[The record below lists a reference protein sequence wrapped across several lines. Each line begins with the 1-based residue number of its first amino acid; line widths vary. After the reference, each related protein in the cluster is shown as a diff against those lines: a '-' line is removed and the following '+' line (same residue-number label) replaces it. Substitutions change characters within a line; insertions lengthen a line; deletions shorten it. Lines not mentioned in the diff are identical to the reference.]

1 MGSNRPHIFNYF
13 LENIHFKYAFWL
25 LNLQII
31 TKLILIFIN
40 TTLTFD
46 AFTLFSIKFNA
57 SSKLIAM
64 KFLFTFFFL
73 SIYFIAGAQTTQKPL
88 VESSKGMVVSTH
100 PVASAVGLEILKKGG
115 NAIDAAVA
123 VNFALAVCHPA
134 AGNIGGGGF
143 LVYRDAKG
151 QNFAL
156 DYREKAPLKGHR
168 DMYLDEKGNII
179 PGKSFV
185 GIFSAGVPGT
195 VAGMVEMHRKFGKLA
210 WSELVAPSIELAKDG
225 VVLTE
230 KEARGLNRNKADFI
244 KENPGKSY
252 LIKMDTVSWKMGEK
266 LIQTDLAETLTRIAA
281 KKLKGFY
288 AGKTADLLVAEMD
301 RQGGLISKKDL
312 RKYRAVW
319 RQPITQAYKNY
330 QIIGMPPPS
339 SGGIALAQLMQ
350 MVEKYPLASWGASS
364 DSTIQVMIEA
374 ERRVYAD
381 RAKWLGD
388 PDFVKVP
395 VSELMDP
402 SYVGQR
408 MKTMSFDHATPSK
421 EVAAGDFPA
430 YESPETT
437 HYSIVDEEGNAV
449 SITTTL
455 NNSYGS
461 KVFVGGAGF
470 LLNDEMDDFS
480 AKAGVPNLYGLIGTK
495 ANEIQPQK
503 RMLSSMTPTIITE
516 NNQLKMVVGTPGGS
530 TIITSVFQVV
540 LNVLEMKMNM
550 QQAVEFPRFHHQWLP
565 EQTRFEPKR
574 FSEDQLSR
582 LKSKGYEFSPTSAIG
597 LVEGILILPSGKR
610 QGGADSRGDDT
621 VSAY

>member
-1 MGSNRPHIFNYF
+1 
-13 LENIHFKYAFWL
+13 
-25 LNLQII
+25 
-31 TKLILIFIN
+31 
-40 TTLTFD
+40 
-46 AFTLFSIKFNA
+46 
-57 SSKLIAM
+57 M
-64 KFLFTFFFL
+64 KFYLSLLFVSCYFS
-73 SIYFIAGAQTTQKPL
+73 SIAQNTLKPL
-88 VESSKGMVVSTH
+88 VESTKGMVVSTH

-168 DMYLDEKGNII
+168 DMYLDDNGSII

-195 VAGMVEMHRKFGKLA
+195 VAGMVEMHKKFGKLA
-210 WSELVAPSIELAKDG
+210 WGELVAPAIDLAKNG
-225 VVLTE
+225 VLLTE
-230 KEARGLNRNKADFI
+230 KEARGLNRNKEEFK
-244 KENPGKSY
+244 KENPGKTY
-252 LIKMDTVSWKMGEK
+252 LIKSDTVAWKAGEM
-266 LIQTDLAETLTRIAA
+266 LIQSDLAETLTRIST

-288 AGKTADLLVAEMD
+288 SGKTADLLVAEME

-319 RQPITQAYKNY
+319 RQPIIQGYKNF
-330 QIIGMPPPS
+330 QVIGMPPPS

-350 MVEKYPLASWGASS
+350 MVEKYPLAQWGPNA
-364 DSTIQVMIEA
+364 DSTIQVMVEA

-395 VSELMDP
+395 VKELLDP
-402 SYVGQR
+402 SYVTNR
-408 MKTMSFDHATPSK
+408 MKSMSFDQATPSK
-421 EVAAGDFPA
+421 EVAAGDFPG

-574 FSEDQLSR
+574 FSADQLQR
-582 LKSKGYEFSPTSAIG
+582 LKSKGYDFGTSPSIG
-597 LVEGILILPSGKR
+597 LVEGILILPTGKR

>member
-1 MGSNRPHIFNYF
+1 
-13 LENIHFKYAFWL
+13 
-25 LNLQII
+25 
-31 TKLILIFIN
+31 
-40 TTLTFD
+40 
-46 AFTLFSIKFNA
+46 
-57 SSKLIAM
+57 M
-64 KFLFTFFFL
+64 KFYLSLLLVSCYFT
-73 SIYFIAGAQTTQKPL
+73 SVAQNTQKPL
-88 VESSKGMVVSTH
+88 VESTKGMVVSTH

-168 DMYLDEKGNII
+168 DMYLDDKGSII

-195 VAGMVEMHRKFGKLA
+195 VAGMVEMHKKFGKLA
-210 WSELVAPSIELAKDG
+210 WGELVAPAIDLAKNG
-225 VVLTE
+225 VILTE
-230 KEARGLNRNKADFI
+230 KEARGLNRNKDDFK
-244 KENPGKSY
+244 KENPGKTY
-252 LIKMDTVSWKMGEK
+252 LIKSDTVSWKAGEK
-266 LIQTDLAETLTRIAA
+266 LIQSDLAETLTRISA
-281 KKLKGFY
+281 KKLNGFY
-288 AGKTADLLVAEMD
+288 KGKTADLLVAEME

-312 RKYRAVW
+312 KKYQAVW
-319 RQPITQAYKNY
+319 RQPIIQGYKNF
-330 QIIGMPPPS
+330 QVIGMPPPS

-350 MVEKYPLASWGASS
+350 MVEKYPLAQWGPNA
-364 DSTIQVMIEA
+364 DSTIQIMVEA

-388 PDFVKVP
+388 PDFVQVP
-395 VSELMDP
+395 VKELMDP
-402 SYVGQR
+402 TYVNNR
-408 MKTMSFDHATPSK
+408 MKSMSFEKATPSK
-421 EVAAGDFPA
+421 EVAAGDFPS

-530 TIITSVFQVV
+530 TIITSVFQVI

-565 EQTRFEPKR
+565 EQTRFESKR
-574 FSEDQLSR
+574 FSEEQLQR
-582 LKSKGYEFSPTSAIG
+582 LKSKGYDFGPSPSIG
-597 LVEGILILPSGKR
+597 LVDGILILPSGKR